1 MITKR
6 RFLSIACAGGL
17 ASVAPASWR
26 PAHAQTVRGT
36 ARMLVGSPPGG
47 STDTVARLLA
57 SEMKGY
63 ASTIIVE
70 NRPGAGNRIALD
82 VLKMSPADGS
92 ALTLTPASMLVIY
105 PHIYKS
111 LNYDPVTDFIPV
123 STVCSFPFLVTIG
136 PRVPARVKSLGEF
149 IAWCKANPSEASYGS
164 PGAGTML
171 HFTGVMLARA
181 AGFEFVHVPYQGAR
195 SIQDV
200 IGGQLAASINPISTA
215 LPHVQSGKL
224 RALMVT
230 GQQRSALVPDVP
242 TAREVGFP
250 DLEGSEWF
258 GIVVPARA
266 PSDIVDKLNAA
277 IRDALNSSTVRSG
290 LAKLALDAGGS
301 SRDEFARLIKSDT
314 ARWGAIVR
322 ASGFKPED

>member
-1 MITKR
+1 
-6 RFLSIACAGGL
+6 
-17 ASVAPASWR
+17 
-26 PAHAQTVRGT
+26 
-36 ARMLVGSPPGG
+36 
-47 STDTVARLLA
+47 
-57 SEMKGY
+57 
-63 ASTIIVE
+63 
-70 NRPGAGNRIALD
+70 
-82 VLKMSPADGS
+82 
-92 ALTLTPASMLVIY
+92 
-105 PHIYKS
+105 
-111 LNYDPVTDFIPV
+111 
-123 STVCSFPFLVTIG
+123 TIG

-181 AGFEFVHVPYQGAR
+181 AGVEFVHVPHHGAR
-195 SIQDV
+195 SIQDRNC
-200 IGGQLAASINPISTA
+200 GPLAASIHSTSTA

-290 LAKLALDAGGS
+290 LAKLAL
-301 SRDEFARLIKSDT
+301 
-314 ARWGAIVR
+314 
-322 ASGFKPED
+322 